1 MRIGAALRK
10 LPDVELRWRETLSKH
25 TSFRVG
31 GPVEWLA
38 KPRNEQGLANL
49 LAQVRDRGFPFLVL
63 GGGSNVLAPDEPWEA
78 VVIQLK
84 LACRSLC
91 ARSENGD
98 GTLSLY
104 AGAGVSLRNL
114 VRYSLS
120 NELEGFEPLAGI
132 PGTVGGAL
140 VMNAGIPSG
149 TISDALLWIDLI
161 DAEGRRRRIP
171 KRQLSPAYRSMG
183 LPEDSVV
190 LGGCFG
196 MKKTSAQTQ
205 RARVTELAEH
215 RKRTQ
220 PLGYPSAG
228 SIFRN
233 PAGTTAGELI
243 EKAGLKGLRIGDAQ
257 ISGEHANWIINLG
270 NARAR
275 DILDLVEKMEKE
287 VFGNFGVRLEREI
300 RILGQY

>member
-1 MRIGAALRK
+1 MCIGTALK
-10 LPDVELRWRETLSKH
+10 KVPDLELKWQEPLWRH

-38 KPRNEQGLANL
+38 RPGSELALANL
-49 LAQVRDRGFPFLVL
+49 LGEVRDKEIPFAVL
-63 GGGSNVLAPDEPWEA
+63 GGGSNVLPPDEPWKA
-78 VVIQLK
+78 VVIKLE
-84 LACRSLC
+84 LACRSFSTC
-91 ARSENGD
+91 QDDAD
-98 GTLSLY
+98 GSISIY

-120 NELEGFEPLAGI
+120 NEWEGIESLVGI

-149 TISDALLWIDLI
+149 TISDSLLWIDLL
-161 DAEGRRRRIP
+161 DGEGERHRIP
-171 KRQLSPAYRSMG
+171 RTQLSPSYRSMG
-183 LPEDSVV
+183 LPEKSIV
-190 LGGCFG
+190 LGGCFR
-196 MKKTSAQTQ
+196 MRKASAESQ
-205 RARVTELAEH
+205 RERVRELMEH

-233 PAGTTAGELI
+233 PAGGSAGELI
-243 EKAGLKGLRIGDAQ
+243 EKAGLKGVRIGDAE
-257 ISGEHANWIINLG
+257 ISRKHANWIINRG

-275 DILDLVEKMEKE
+275 DVLDLIEKMEKE
-287 VFGNFGVRLEREI
+287 VFGTFGVRLEREI
-300 RILGQY
+300 RILSQS